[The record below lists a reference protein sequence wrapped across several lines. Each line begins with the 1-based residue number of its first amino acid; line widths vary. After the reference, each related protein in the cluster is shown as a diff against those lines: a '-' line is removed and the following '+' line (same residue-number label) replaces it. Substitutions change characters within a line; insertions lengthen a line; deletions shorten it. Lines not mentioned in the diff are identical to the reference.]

1 MINDIEML
9 NCILKN
15 AEMGCQGI
23 TGVRRGIEPN
33 RAVDNVLCEQLVRY
47 GKIYNVASNML
58 KKRGAQPRHI
68 NPVARTMT
76 RYAAKR
82 DLQRDPSP
90 SHVAEMMIK
99 GNTMGV
105 NKLVEHLRDYD
116 RSDTNITLLAK
127 KMLDTEEEHIKEMRA
142 FL

>member
-90 SHVAEMMIK
+90 SHAAAMMTIIMAILK
-99 GNTMGV
+99 ISPATQGV
-105 NKLVEHLRDYD
+105 CVCPGSAPGSGEFVFLV
-116 RSDTNITLLAK
+116 N
-127 KMLDTEEEHIKEMRA
+127 
-142 FL
+142 